1 MSITL
6 SESSHRGK
14 RRSEWTL
21 ASIAAHA
28 LVLAV
33 WFTAKGWSAPPAPHE
48 ETIPIR
54 YSAPR
59 PTEARPERPMSRA
72 SAASLPVLPSIPHL
86 DPPSIELLALPE
98 RPLGSP
104 VPEPSA
110 FDRRAFTIRLGGP
123 SAGSPSAD
131 GPHTAYTVDR
141 PVQPRDGNPVPRYP
155 AVLASAGVEGTV
167 TAQFVVDTLGAVE
180 RGSIRLA
187 RSTHVLFADA
197 VTATL
202 QHMRFVPAQ
211 AGGRMV
217 RQLVEQ
223 SFQFT
228 IRR

>member
-1 MSITL
+1 MERAASPARGNH
-6 SESSHRGK
+6 SHSLQCPATDGGAARATNVACV
-14 RRSEWTL
+14 R
-21 ASIAAHA
+21 SIAP
-28 LVLAV
+28 
-33 WFTAKGWSAPPAPHE
+33 G
-48 ETIPIR
+48 
-54 YSAPR
+54 
-59 PTEARPERPMSRA
+59 
-72 SAASLPVLPSIPHL
+72 AAFIPHL